1 MNKQLKKVLSMALV
15 VIMLVASVSSAFAAT
30 TYPGH
35 EGHKIIEIEAQPA
48 LGCVDGYTAGEF
60 CDNCKVYVSGHE
72 VITANHSP
80 SGKWVTDPA
89 VITDCTKGYDKY
101 QKCDK
106 AGCNEKLYLETISR
120 HDLILDS
127 SEKQFCHEEGKLEVK
142 KCKVCNQTFTGAS
155 VAEKHSWG
163 DDPDKGWIIEKDS
176 SCEIAGSKYRE
187 CTICKYKETAAIEAP
202 GHQWITKGGKL
213 PTCVEK
219 GYTSSKVCAKCSYE
233 DPNSNLEISARGY
246 HVDTNEDNRCE
257 DCNMYFTEKA
267 PLGCTCPCHSE
278 GIMNILFKIVIFILQ
293 IFGVGEDCACG
304 ARHNII

>member
-15 VIMLVASVSSAFAAT
+15 VIMLVASVSTAFAAT
-30 TYPGH
+30 VSH
-35 EGHKIIEIEAQPA
+35 EHATRVVPA
-48 LGCVDGYTAGEF
+48 KAAENCTDGYTEGVY
-60 CDNCKVYVSGHE
+60 CDTCKEYLSGHE
-72 VITANHSP
+72 TIPAPHAP
-80 SGKWVTDPA
+80 SKDWYTDPA
-89 VITDCTKGYDKY
+89 VITNCEAGY
-101 QKCDK
+101 QKFKVCDDCK
-106 AGCNEKLYLETISR
+106 VRIDVTEIKK